1 MHHQREF
8 QHRNEKKRTSLHIIF
23 QDMHS
28 YPVELSRGI
37 AFHNIITSIIHE
49 HQVDIPATMKWLE
62 VFGRD
67 TVVTF
72 LTGINALPSWGPE
85 IDDKVQQYINDI
97 GYIVRGTDTWCYRSE
112 RYWGEKGKEVG
123 RTRIATLFLE
133 QNQQGLLTKEELEA
147 AMAPYS

>member
-1 MHHQREF
+1 
-8 QHRNEKKRTSLHIIF
+8 
-23 QDMHS
+23 MHS
-28 YPVELSRGI
+28 YPVEVSRGI

-49 HQVDIPATMKWLE
+49 HQVDIPAAMKWLE

-67 TVVTF
+67 TVAIF

-85 IDDKVQQYINDI
+85 IDDRVQQYMNDI

-123 RTRIATLFLE
+123 RTRVATLFLE
-133 QNQQGLLTKEELEA
+133 QNQRGLLTKEELEA
-147 AMAPYS
+147 AMVPYS

>member
-1 MHHQREF
+1 
-8 QHRNEKKRTSLHIIF
+8 
-23 QDMHS
+23 MHS
-28 YPVELSRGI
+28 YLVELSRGI
-37 AFHNIITSIIHE
+37 AFHNIVTSIVHE
-49 HQVDIPATMKWLE
+49 HQVDVPTAMQWLE

-67 TVVTF
+67 IVTTF
-72 LTGINALPSWGPE
+72 LNGIKELPSWGPE
-85 IDDKVQQYINDI
+85 IDRKIQQYVNGI
-97 GYIVRGTDTWCYRSE
+97 GYLVRGTDALCYKSE

>member
-1 MHHQREF
+1 
-8 QHRNEKKRTSLHIIF
+8 
-23 QDMHS
+23 MHS
-28 YPVELSRGI
+28 YPVEVSRGI

-49 HQVDIPATMKWLE
+49 HQVDIPAAMKWLE

-67 TVVTF
+67 TVDNF

-97 GYIVRGTDTWCYRSE
+97 GYIVRGTDAWCYRSE